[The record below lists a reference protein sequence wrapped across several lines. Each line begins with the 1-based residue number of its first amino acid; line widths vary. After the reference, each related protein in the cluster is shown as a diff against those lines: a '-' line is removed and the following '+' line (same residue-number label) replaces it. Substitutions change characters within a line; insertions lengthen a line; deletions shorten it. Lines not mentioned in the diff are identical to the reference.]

1 MSRASR
7 PKKQK
12 KVPLLLFLLL
22 AVVCILAAELAVCRV
37 ADPDLFQRI
46 TGPVQS
52 AFHTVTAAAGK
63 VGQAAGELGQ
73 RVRQALPE
81 KQEAVNQ
88 QASDPTIQTDQ
99 PAEDPK
105 VTEFVRQ
112 GDREVLT
119 GGTVPLV
126 YYNQGEDPWRDA
138 PYGSDPI
145 GGYGCGPTAM
155 AMVVSSLTEQT
166 VDPAQMAAWAVEE
179 GYWAPGS
186 GSYHSLIQGA
196 ARAYGLEAVSWRDF
210 RAQRLLEDL
219 SAGSVFVVLMGP
231 GHFTTNGHF
240 IVLRGITLDGRVLV
254 ADPNSR
260 QRSLTAW
267 DPQLILDE
275 RSASTGSGGPMW
287 RFAVA
292 GQA

>member
-12 KVPLLLFLLL
+12 KVPLLLLVLL
-22 AVVCILAAELAVCRV
+22 AVACILAAELAVCRV
-37 ADPDLFQRI
+37 AAPDLFQRI
-46 TGPVQS
+46 TGPVLS
-52 AFHTVTAAAGK
+52 AFHTVTTAAGD
-63 VGQAAGELGQ
+63 LGQ

-88 QASDPTIQTDQ
+88 QASDPSIQTDQ

-155 AMVVSSLTEQT
+155 AMVVSSLTDQT
-166 VDPAQMAAWAVEE
+166 VDPAQMAAWAVGE

-196 ARAYGLEAVSWRDF
+196 AWAYGLDVSSWRDF
-210 RAQRLLEDL
+210 RADRLLEDL
-219 SAGSVFVVLMGP
+219 SGGSVFVALMGP

-240 IVLRGITLDGRVLV
+240 IVLRGVTMDGRVLV

-267 DPQLILDE
+267 DPQLLLDE
-275 RSASTGSGGPMW
+275 RSGSTGSGGPMW
-287 RFAVA
+287 RFTVA
-292 GQA
+292 ARS